1 MGIYIHVPFCMRR
14 CRYCAFT
21 STVPKIVPQIPYTQ
35 AILREFD
42 LTKARFENKDLASVY
57 FGGGT
62 PTMLGDDQIQAIL
75 HHLIQS
81 LNVPAETTLEA
92 NPEHVTPERA
102 KRWKNMGFTRVSLGI
117 QSFNDHMLAF
127 LGRKHSGIQAQKAIE
142 TLNQAGFDDI
152 SADLIYGGLYD
163 DHVTDS
169 QLLSDW
175 KSDLRL
181 IRSLKPSH
189 LSCYE
194 LTLEDHTPL
203 WTLSRRGHRIKPEEN
218 IILEMMDMIPDLT
231 GMQRYEISNYSRD
244 GYYSLHNMS
253 CWAGLPYLG
262 LGPGS
267 HSLQISESGIFR
279 WANIASVPQW
289 MMSLNQN
296 QVLPDP
302 LFKEQISTQMHLA
315 ERLMC
320 AARTLLRWNP
330 AEIADQL
337 HADISPFMPG
347 IQKAIQHGLIQQN
360 SDDTLNTTSK
370 GVTLNNRLDE
380 YLFEGAPE

>member
-1 MGIYIHVPFCMRR
+1 MIEDDHLQ
-14 CRYCAFT
+14 T
-21 STVPKIVPQIPYTQ
+21 
-35 AILREFD
+35 ILD
-42 LTKARFENKDLASVY
+42 
-57 FGGGT
+57 
-62 PTMLGDDQIQAIL
+62 
-75 HHLIQS
+75 HLIQT
-81 LNVPAETTLEA
+81 LGIPPEITLEA
-92 NPEHVTPERA
+92 NPEHVSMERA
-102 KRWKNMGFTRVSLGI
+102 SRWKTMGFTRISLGI
-117 QSFNDHMLAF
+117 QSFNDQMLAF
-127 LGRKHSGIQAQKAIE
+127 LGRKHTGTQAQKAIE
-142 TLNQAGFDDI
+142 ILNQAGFDDI

-244 GYYSLHNMS
+244 HYYSLHNIS

-262 LGPGS
+262 LGPGA
-267 HSLQISESGIFR
+267 HSLEISDSGIFR
-279 WANIASVPQW
+279 WANTSHVPQYIS
-289 MMSLNQN
+289 SLTQSRE
-296 QVLPDP
+296 LPEP
-302 LFKEQISTQMHLA
+302 LFKEQISIQMHLA

-320 AARTLLRWNP
+320 AARTLFEWNP
-330 AEIADQL
+330 IEIANQI
-337 HADISPFMPG
+337 HADITPFMQG
-347 IQKAIQHGLIQQN
+347 IQKAIHHGLIQQN
-360 SDDTLNTTSK
+360 SDGTLKTTSK
-370 GVTLNNRLDE
+370 GITLNNCLDE
-380 YLFEGAPE
+380 YLFEGSPE